1 MTEIVAMLVIEFQA
15 YGHEMMEKSV
25 MICIFT
31 EMQECLIYIK
41 MQIQMS
47 GILQKSCSIK
57 VETRLI
63 YFLDFIFVTQ
73 VNLI

>member
-15 YGHEMMEKSV
+15 YGH
-25 MICIFT
+25 

-47 GILQKSCSIK
+47 GILQKSCSIM